1 MDTIVC
7 GRGWLNKASDA
18 GTGRGVVGISNHKGT
33 KTQTFSICVLGA
45 SINDA
50 ASGYL
55 DGVLQF
61 HTLTRTIV
69 GVPSDRQPQPA
80 KDLCLPSPQ

>member
-33 KTQTFSICVLGA
+33 KTQTFSICVFGA
-45 SINDA
+45 FMVKQP
-50 ASGYL
+50 L
-55 DGVLQF
+55 EVQLQPK
-61 HTLTRTIV
+61 LE
-69 GVPSDRQPQPA
+69 
-80 KDLCLPSPQ
+80 LP